1 MNIYLLRHGETD
13 WNVEGR
19 LQGQTDVPLNC
30 KGIEQ
35 MRQVAR
41 EMKRVGIKV
50 DLLVTSPLMRARKSA
65 EIVSDIMDY
74 NVKDILVEPMLI
86 ERSFGKG
93 EGKLWSELVAQ
104 YPEGIC
110 TGHEPFA
117 GVEPLEE
124 LVKRGQVVF
133 EKIVNTYAEKKNI
146 VVVSH
151 GAILSAMVDA
161 ITKGKVK
168 YGSGRIVFSQGSIY
182 VVRCLEETIE
192 IAGYQKEKNSF

>member
-1 MNIYLLRHGETD
+1 M
-13 WNVEGR
+13 
-19 LQGQTDVPLNC
+19 
-30 KGIEQ
+30 
-35 MRQVAR
+35 
-41 EMKRVGIKV
+41 
-50 DLLVTSPLMRARKSA
+50 
-65 EIVSDIMDY
+65 
-74 NVKDILVEPMLI
+74 
-86 ERSFGKG
+86 
-93 EGKLWSELVAQ
+93 
-104 YPEGIC
+104 
-110 TGHEPFA
+110 
-117 GVEPLEE
+117 EPLEE